1 MGSACCRGAAP
12 PAGADL
18 TNATRRTIAA
28 IALIL
33 LSAGLAVAAIVLPGQ
48 PGTRPAPTAH
58 QLPVEPFDPPVTGAP
73 IAPRPSRPT
82 GLVIPALGVRAPVVP
97 LAAEG
102 EVLTPPGDVSEVGW
116 WRAGRR
122 PGARR
127 GNVLIT
133 GHTVHTGGGVF
144 DNLGDLRV
152 GDPIQVD
159 TRTFP
164 IVYRVVEVRYLTVPQ
179 LAKEAPDLFAHDGPS
194 RLVLVTC
201 AGWDGA
207 QYAYHGNTVVIAE
220 PMTTRHAHPHPSSSP
235 TAQSVPPAGPAQTP
249 SATPT
254 APSTP
259 PSTPPSTAVTPGAA
273 SSSVLEPPSLPYW
286 YPCQECNSTAP
297 ESVNKGRLA
306 RSD

>member
-1 MGSACCRGAAP
+1 MASASCRGAAP

-33 LSAGLAVAAIVLPGQ
+33 LSAGLAVAAIMLPGQ
-48 PGTRPAPTAH
+48 PTHGPTAAAGR
-58 QLPVEPFDPPVTGAP
+58 LPIEPFDPPSTGAP
-73 IAPRPSRPT
+73 IAPLPHPSRPT
-82 GLVIPALGVRAPVVP
+82 GLIIPALGVRAPVVP
-97 LAAEG
+97 LVAEG

-144 DNLGDLRV
+144 DNLGHLRI
-152 GDPIQVD
+152 DDQIQVD
-159 TRTFP
+159 TRTGP
-164 IVYRVVEVRYLTVPQ
+164 IVYRVVEVRYLSVAQ

-207 QYAYHGNTVVIAE
+207 QYQYHGNTVVIAE
-220 PMTTRHAHPHPSSSP
+220 PLVTTRHAHLHPSRSP
-235 TAQSVPPAGPAQTP
+235 TAGPTR
-249 SATPT
+249 
-254 APSTP
+254 TP
-259 PSTPPSTAVTPGAA
+259 PSTPSSTPTVTSPAPTPSVTPSTTSP
-273 SSSVLEPPSLPYW
+273 SVLEPPGLPYW
-286 YPCQECNSTAP
+286 YPCQECSSTAP
-297 ESVNKGRLA
+297 KRVSKGRQVT
-306 RSD
+306 SG